1 MAAAIRKKRMA
12 NDAAVAAPARARSRA
27 RTPLA
32 RKSRKANPHQGP
44 SVASFLREE
53 GIFEEAA
60 AHAVKEVLVF
70 QIQAAMAREGIT
82 KVEMARRM
90 ATSRAAL
97 DRLLDPGNGSVTLA
111 TLFRAATALGAELR
125 VELHDGRRARGRRS
139 ARR

>member
-12 NDAAVAAPARARSRA
+12 NDVAAAASDRARARA
-27 RTPLA
+27 RTT
-32 RKSRKANPHQGP
+32 RSQRIRKANPHQGP
-44 SVASFLREE
+44 TVESFLRED

-60 AHAVKEVLVF
+60 ARAVKEVLVF
-70 QIQAAMAREGIT
+70 QIEAAMVRDGIT

-111 TLFRAATALGAELR
+111 TLFRAAGALGAELR
-125 VELHDGRRARGRRS
+125 VELHDRRRTRGRSS